1 MSNEI
6 NSNKKKKFGFIRK
19 HKILTSVIAVIL
31 VIAVVFATLF
41 IGGKFSK
48 KDTSYSYIRTT
59 VLKKGSLENSISA
72 TGTVESAETSNVTS
86 NLNYTV
92 KSISVA
98 VGDVVKKGDIICQL
112 DTEDLEK
119 QIKNEEENVSKQ
131 YNSAE
136 KNYSTAK
143 QTYNSKKEELSDAE
157 KTLNSA
163 KSNMNS
169 AKKPYTTAKN
179 AIASIQKAYDNA
191 LADYN
196 KAGAEFVKKQ
206 SEYNRAVSS
215 SKDIVKKAKA
225 YMTAVQNLYGGCA
238 VGTYDI
244 SDSASAN
251 ANAQQMGAN
260 NSNSALQSVSVNQTA
275 NDICSNVV
283 STVKKLTGQNITYTS
298 GSNTLY
304 KLTQK
309 ATALK
314 NAKTTSNYNSLES
327 AYSTA
332 YSTYESANQN
342 YSQIKESLKQAEN
355 QLDSAK
361 EQLDN
366 ASSSETLDNLYEQL
380 EQCSIK
386 ANQDGT
392 IVSLNATVGSYV
404 GGSSSAMAGG
414 QSSALATISRTDKLK
429 VSITISE
436 ADVNNA
442 KIGLSCYITSD
453 ADDETL
459 NGTLTQIDPIA
470 NETGSFGA
478 EVSVDDK
485 TTSLLIGMNASV
497 NIIVSSTE
505 DVFSVPTDAIGT
517 DDSGKFV
524 YRKTSGE
531 GVDMQF
537 EKVYVSTGDENDYYT
552 EITSD
557 DLSEGDVI
565 RSSAD
570 LSEGVETSQGDE
582 ESTDNQFPMFNME
595 NGDSNDRKMPD
606 MGGNFG
612 NDNGG
617 GNMTPPN
624 NGGMK

>member
-1 MSNEI
+1 MSKNI
-6 NSNKKKKFGFIRK
+6 NSNKKKKFVFIVK
-19 HKILTSVIAVIL
+19 HKALTSIIAVLL
-31 VIAVVFATLF
+31 VAAVIFAGLF
-41 IGGKFSK
+41 VGGVFSK
-48 KDTSYSYIRTT
+48 KDTAYSYIRTT

-98 VGDVVKKGDIICQL
+98 VGDIVKKGDIICQL
-112 DTEDLEK
+112 DTEDIEK
-119 QIKNEEENVSKQ
+119 QIKTEENNVSKQ
-131 YNSAE
+131 YSSAE
-136 KNYSTAK
+136 KNYNTAK
-143 QTYNSKKEELSDAE
+143 ESYNSKKDELSNAE

-163 KSNMNS
+163 KSDMNS
-169 AKKPYTTAKN
+169 AEKPYNTAKK
-179 AIASIQKAYDNA
+179 AIASIQNNYDKALDG
-191 LADYN
+191 YN

-206 SEYNRAVSS
+206 SEYNKAVSS

-225 YMTAVQNLYGGCA
+225 YMTAVQNLYGGCT
-238 VGTYDI
+238 VGIYDI
-244 SDSASAN
+244 SDSTLVSGSN
-251 ANAQQMGAN
+251 QQTGVN
-260 NSNSALQSVSVNQTA
+260 NSNSSSQSVSVNQTA

-283 STVKKLTGQNITYTS
+283 STVKKLTGQSITYTS

-304 KLTQK
+304 KLAQK

-314 NAKTTSNYNSLES
+314 NAKATSNYNTLES
-327 AYSTA
+327 AYTTAKSTF
-332 YSTYESANQN
+332 ESANQS
-342 YSQIKESLKQAEN
+342 YSQIKESLKQTEN

-366 ASSSETLDNLYEQL
+366 SSSSETLDNLYEQL
-380 EQCSIK
+380 EECSIK

-404 GGSSSAMAGG
+404 GGSSSPTATSG

-442 KIGLSCYITSD
+442 KIGLPCYITSD
-453 ADDETL
+453 ADDEAL
-459 NGTLTQIDPIA
+459 SGTLTQIDPIA

-485 TTSLLIGMNASV
+485 STSLLIGMNASV
-497 NIIVSSTE
+497 SIIVSSTE
-505 DVFSVPTDAIGT
+505 DIFSVPTDAIGT
-517 DDSGKFV
+517 DDTGEFV
-524 YRKTSGE
+524 YRKTLGE
-531 GVDMQF
+531 GVDMEF
-537 EKVYVSTGDENDYYT
+537 EKIYVTTGEENDYYT
-552 EITSD
+552 EISSEK
-557 DLSEGDVI
+557 LSEGDII

-570 LSEGVETSQGDE
+570 LSEGVETSQTD
-582 ESTDNQFPMFNME
+582 TDNSDNQLPMFNMR
-595 NGDSNDRKMPD
+595 NNDSDDRKMPEMD
-606 MGGNFG
+606 GNFG
-612 NDNGG
+612 NENG